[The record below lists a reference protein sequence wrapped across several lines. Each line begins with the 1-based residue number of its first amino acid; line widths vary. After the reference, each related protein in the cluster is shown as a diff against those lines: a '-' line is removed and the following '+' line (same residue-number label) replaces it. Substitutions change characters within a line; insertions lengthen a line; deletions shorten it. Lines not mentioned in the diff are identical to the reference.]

1 MLQPCPYVRV
11 TPAAY
16 GAAEEDARGA
26 HEVPGK

>member
-11 TPAAY
+11 NPAAC
-16 GAAEEDARGA
+16 GAVEEDAQGV